1 LHTWRTGE
9 GAREPLQLAGEVNQ
23 RDVAVGD
30 GNGVVVQPADIKN
43 LLDLLREAPGALLDP
58 LQRLRLAGVGGSN
71 SPSRSRPVYPMMWCS
86 GVRSSCEMVDT
97 NSDFSSLARRSSSTS
112 RVASQASEAS

>member
-1 LHTWRTGE
+1 MHTWRTGE

-30 GNGVVVQPADIKN
+30 GNGVVMQPADIKN

-58 LQRLRLAGVGGSN
+58 LQRLRLGRRRRVEFAFAEQAGV
-71 SPSRSRPVYPMMWCS
+71 PDDV
-86 GVRSSCEMVDT
+86 VQ
-97 NSDFSSLARRSSSTS
+97 RRAQL
-112 RVASQASEAS
+112 V